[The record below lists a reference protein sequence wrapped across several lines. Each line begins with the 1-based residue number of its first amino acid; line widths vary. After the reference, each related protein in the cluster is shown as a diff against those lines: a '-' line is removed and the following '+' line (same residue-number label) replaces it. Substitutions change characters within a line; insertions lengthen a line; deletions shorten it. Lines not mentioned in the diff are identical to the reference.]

1 MCNNMLGTWTSRGDE
16 YSSGHAMSKSVD
28 KVVDDV
34 CAVHINTCN
43 RVAQGKQ
50 LRDVT
55 FQKLPKNL
63 SKKGTFTKDL
73 IANYGGNKQKD
84 CHIGQGHFRLD

>member
-55 FQKLPKNL
+55 F
-63 SKKGTFTKDL
+63 
-73 IANYGGNKQKD
+73 
-84 CHIGQGHFRLD
+84 